1 MKRDAI
7 PEAPHVPHGGST
19 AQDVIDFSA
28 NINPYLPDGTKEKY
42 LEVFENARSYP
53 PEPPTSFIDA
63 AADYLGV
70 PPSTIIPTA
79 GGLAGIRLT
88 IETLVSPGDR
98 VAIPYPSFS
107 EYEREATLQGC
118 QIEFVPYDEILTKDP
133 TAFDACFVCNPNN
146 PTGDT
151 YNPGS
156 LRTFADE
163 CATTDTLLI
172 VDEAF
177 LGFTDQPTMAGAP
190 NTIVIRSL
198 TKLFGLPG
206 LRAGFINAPEPYT
219 KLVSTGRRPWNLGTP
234 ALSVGSY
241 VLQQSTFVE
250 TSIDRTRA
258 ERKRLRDQLS
268 EKYIVSPSDA
278 PFLLLEPEHTS
289 IDTLLDAC
297 RNEGLIIRDARS
309 FRGLDAHCRIAV
321 RTPPENDQLIAVL
334 LNV

>member
-1 MKRDAI
+1 MKRDTI
-7 PEAPHVPHGGST
+7 LDAPHVPHGGSPT
-19 AQDVIDFSA
+19 KGAIDFSA
-28 NINPYLPDGTKEKY
+28 NINPHIPNGTKEKY
-42 LEVFENARSYP
+42 LEAIDDARSYP
-53 PEPPTSFIDA
+53 PEPPSAFIDA

-70 PPSTIIPTA
+70 SPTTVIPTA

-88 IETLVSPGDR
+88 LETLISPDER

-118 QIEFVPYDEILTKDP
+118 QIEFVPHDEILTINP
-133 TAFDACFVCNPNN
+133 TDFDACFVCNPNN

-151 YNPGS
+151 YTPAS
-156 LRTFADE
+156 LRAFADK
-163 CATTDTLLI
+163 CTTTDTLLI

-177 LGFTDQPTMAGAP
+177 LGFTDQPTMASAP

-206 LRAGFINAPEPYT
+206 LRAGFIIAPDPYAE
-219 KLVSTGRRPWNLGTP
+219 LISTARRPWNLGTP

-241 VLQQSTFVE
+241 VMQQDSFIE
-250 TSIDRTRA
+250 TTIDRTRT
-258 ERKRLRDQLS
+258 ERKRLCEQLS
-268 EKYIVSPSDA
+268 EQYIVSQSNA

-289 IDTLLDAC
+289 LDTLIDAC

-309 FRGLDAHCRIAV
+309 FRGLNNHCRIAI
-321 RTPPENDQLIAVL
+321 RTPTENDQLISVL